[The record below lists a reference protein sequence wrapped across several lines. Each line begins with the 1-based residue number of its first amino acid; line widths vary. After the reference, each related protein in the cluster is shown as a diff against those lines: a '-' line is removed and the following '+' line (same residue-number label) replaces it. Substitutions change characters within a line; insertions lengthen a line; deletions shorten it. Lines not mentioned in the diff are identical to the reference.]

1 MADSPIVSNDAKER
15 VALELLKII
24 AVAEKDQSKDRAYY
38 LQIHARVRQGYGGA
52 GRPDGIGRG
61 VEKGSRR
68 LNRYRG
74 GVGQG

>member
-1 MADSPIVSNDAKER
+1 MADSTIVSNDAKER

-24 AVAEKDQSKDRAYY
+24 AVAEKDQSKGSR
-38 LQIHARVRQGYGGA
+38 LLLETHARVRQGYGGA